1 MNKAT
6 NKKETKERLFGS
18 DKLEP
23 VTDVSNYNHTISKCL
38 LHYNSHFSLSDYKE
52 ASLEY
57 ATSINLN
64 MNRGIAEHLFRPTGA
79 VSRLILRNCY
89 VRPEDIQRNIEKLK
103 QIQADYDKTKL
114 PDIISNVVQ
123 IKQVD
128 YLVINFLNSIE
139 DNLIDNILN
148 NKSYKTDEYVKTFT
162 TNEYSKFQ
170 SKEIISFINDKI
182 AYYED
187 VYKLLKEGCEQTKE
201 SFALTPSTRI
211 KSVFKELKMLLDGIL
226 NVQHK
231 EVVVKQVRA
240 KKELSPLL
248 QTSKMPYLKSW
259 DKVEGLLPQAVIGCT
274 EVWIFDSEKR
284 DIIVLRALKDLKFSA
299 KGFTFGNVDEAKSF
313 KKKLR
318 KIEDLYLFTN
328 TLETPTKKSLL
339 ATLNSIK
346 TTEQVVS
353 GRMNEF
359 KIILKGFR

>member
-1 MNKAT
+1 MKAV
-6 NKKETKERLFGS
+6 KSKELKERLLGS
-18 DKLEP
+18 NSSEP
-23 VTDVSNYNHTISKCL
+23 VTSADNYNHTMSVAL
-38 LHYNSHFSLSDYKE
+38 LHYNIHYSLADYKE

-79 VSRLILRNCY
+79 ISRLVLRECY

-103 QIQADYDKTKL
+103 QIQSDYEKTKV
-114 PDIISNVVQ
+114 PEVASNVIQ
-123 IKQVD
+123 IKQLD
-128 YLVINFLNSIE
+128 YLVINFLNDIE

-148 NKSYKTDEYVKTFT
+148 NKSYKSEVYVKTYT

-170 SKEIISFINDKI
+170 SKEIISFITNKI
-182 AYYED
+182 SYYD
-187 VYKLLKEGCEQTKE
+187 GVYKLLKEGCDQTKE

-211 KSVFKELKMLLDGIL
+211 KSVSKELKLILDGIA
-226 NVQHK
+226 NVQQK

-248 QTSKMPYLKSW
+248 QTSKMPYLKVW
-259 DKVEGLLPQAVIGCT
+259 DKAEGILPQAVIGCS
-274 EVWIFDSEKR
+274 EVWIFDTEKR
-284 DIIVLRALKDLKFSA
+284 DIIVLRALKDLRFNA
-299 KGFTFGNVDEAKSF
+299 KGFTFGNVDESKSF

-339 ATLNSIK
+339 TTLNSIK
-346 TTEQVVS
+346 TTEQVAS

-359 KIILKGFR
+359 KIILKAFK

>member
-1 MNKAT
+1 MNRS
-6 NKKETKERLFGS
+6 KESKERFLGTL
-18 DKLEP
+18 DIQP
-23 VTDVSNYNHTISKCL
+23 TVDANNYNISLSKCL
-38 LHYNSHFSLSDYKE
+38 VFYNDLYSLADYKE

-57 ATSINLN
+57 ATSIDLN

-103 QIQADYDKTKL
+103 QIQADYDRTRL
-114 PDIISNVVQ
+114 PDSISNVVQ

-182 AYYED
+182 AYYDE

-211 KSVFKELKMLLDGIL
+211 KNASKELKMILDGIL

-231 EVVVKQVRA
+231 EVVVKQIRA

-248 QTSKMPYLKSW
+248 QTSKMPYLKVW

-284 DIIVLRALKDLKFSA
+284 DIIVLRAIKDLKFIA
-299 KGFTFGNVDEAKSF
+299 KGMTFGNVDEARSS

-318 KIEDLYLFTN
+318 KAEDLYLFTN

-346 TTEQVVS
+346 TTEQTTS

-359 KIILKGFR
+359 KIILKSFK

>member
-1 MNKAT
+1 MKAA
-6 NKKETKERLFGS
+6 KSKESKERLLGS

-23 VTDVSNYNHTISKCL
+23 VTSAENYNHTISICL
-38 LHYNSHFSLSDYKE
+38 SHYNTHWALSDYKE

-79 VSRLILRNCY
+79 VSRLILRECY

-103 QIQADYDKTKL
+103 QIQSDYEKTKL
-114 PDIISNVVQ
+114 PDVASNVIQ
-123 IKQVD
+123 IKQLD
-128 YLVINFLNSIE
+128 YLVINFLNEIE

-148 NKSYKTDEYVKTFT
+148 NKSYKTEEYVKTYT

-170 SKEIISFINDKI
+170 SKEIISFINSKI
-182 AYYED
+182 AHYD
-187 VYKLLKEGCEQTKE
+187 GVYKLLKEGCEQTKE

-211 KSVFKELKMLLDGIL
+211 KNVSKELKLILDGIL
-226 NVQHK
+226 NVQQK

-248 QTSKMPYLKSW
+248 QTSKVPYLKVW
-259 DKVEGLLPQAVIGCT
+259 DKVEGLLPQAVIGCS
-274 EVWIFDSEKR
+274 EVWLFDTEKR
-284 DIIVLRALKDLKFSA
+284 DIIVLRALKDLKFNA
-299 KGFTFGNVDEAKSF
+299 KGFTFGNVDESKSF

-318 KIEDLYLFTN
+318 KVEDLYLFTN

-339 ATLNSIK
+339 VTLNSIK
-346 TTEQVVS
+346 TTEQIAS

-359 KIILKGFR
+359 KIILKVFK

>member
-1 MNKAT
+1 LNKAV
-6 NKKETKERLFGS
+6 NKKETKERLLGS
-18 DKLEP
+18 NKLEP
-23 VTDVSNYNHTISKCL
+23 ETSNLDYNHTLSVAL
-38 LHYNSHFSLSDYKE
+38 LHYNSHYSLADYKE

-89 VRPEDIQRNIEKLK
+89 IRPEDIQRNIEKLK
-103 QIQADYDKTKL
+103 QIQSDYDKTKL
-114 PDIISNVVQ
+114 PDIITNVIQ
-123 IKQVD
+123 IKQLD
-128 YLVINFLNSIE
+128 YLVINFLNDIE

-148 NKSYKTDEYVKTFT
+148 NKSYKTEEYVKTYT

-170 SKEIISFINDKI
+170 SKEIISFINNKI
-182 AYYED
+182 SYYDD
-187 VYKLLKEGCEQTKE
+187 VYKLLKGGCEQTKE

-211 KSVFKELKMLLDGIL
+211 KSVSKELKIVLDDIL

-248 QTSKMPYLKSW
+248 QTSKMPYLKVW
-259 DKVEGLLPQAVIGCT
+259 DKIEGLLPQAVIGCS
-274 EVWIFDSEKR
+274 EVWLFDTEKR
-284 DIIVLRALKDLKFSA
+284 DIIVLRALKDLKMNA
-299 KGFTFGNVDEAKSF
+299 KGFTFGNVDESKSF

-346 TTEQVVS
+346 TTEQVAS

-359 KIILKGFR
+359 KIILKGFK